1 MFYKNLTNLW
11 WMEIRWCIILKP
23 YPKETSKAGQGS
35 ATEKRSLNTMKS
47 SMIKRI
53 TAATIAT
60 FCLVVMGL
68 SGCGSN
74 NSSSTAAGSSK
85 AADSSAAASAE
96 DSSTSKELSGKIS
109 TGGSTSM
116 EAVIGALQEAFAET
130 YPDVDITYDPTG
142 SGAGITGASDGT
154 LDIGLSSRALHDDE
168 TDVEAIT
175 VCLDGIAIVT
185 NTANPVENLT
195 LEQLAGIFTGEITNW
210 SEVGGNDAD
219 IVVIGR
225 EAGSGTRDGFEE
237 IVGVADQCQYDQELT
252 ATGAV
257 TAAVA
262 ANENAIGY
270 ASLSAVDD
278 TVNDPTV
285 EGVVCSEETVQDGSY
300 VLQRPF
306 NFVVK
311 KDAELSE
318 AAQAFITW
326 ATDGS
331 ANEWILEAGC
341 VPVA

>member
-1 MFYKNLTNLW
+1 MNKKQILALTGAACL
-11 WMEIRWCIILKP
+11 
-23 YPKETSKAGQGS
+23 S
-35 ATEKRSLNTMKS
+35 AALL
-47 SMIKRI
+47 
-53 TAATIAT
+53 A
-60 FCLVVMGL
+60 
-68 SGCGSN
+68 GCGN
-74 NSSSTAAGSSK
+74 NGNNETPSGEEGGNETALTGTVA
-85 AADSSAAASAE
+85 
-96 DSSTSKELSGKIS
+96 

-116 EAVIGALQEAFAET
+116 QSLMSMMQEAFMAEN
-130 YPDVDITYDPTG
+130 PDVNVTYDPTG

-154 LDIGLSSRALHDDE
+154 LDIGLSSRVLHDDE

-210 SEVGGNDAD
+210 SEVGGNDAE

-278 TVNDPTV
+278 SVNDPTV
-285 EGVVCSEETVQDGSY
+285 EGVACTEETVQDGSY

-311 KDAELSE
+311 KDAELSD

-331 ANEWILEAGC
+331 ANEWILKAGC

>member
-1 MFYKNLTNLW
+1 M
-11 WMEIRWCIILKP
+11 
-23 YPKETSKAGQGS
+23 
-35 ATEKRSLNTMKS
+35 
-47 SMIKRI
+47 
-53 TAATIAT
+53 
-60 FCLVVMGL
+60 
-68 SGCGSN
+68 
-74 NSSSTAAGSSK
+74 
-85 AADSSAAASAE
+85 
-96 DSSTSKELSGKIS
+96 
-109 TGGSTSM
+109 
-116 EAVIGALQEAFAET
+116 
-130 YPDVDITYDPTG
+130 
-142 SGAGITGASDGT
+142 
-154 LDIGLSSRALHDDE
+154 LHDDE

-210 SEVGGNDAD
+210 SEVGGNDAE

-278 TVNDPTV
+278 SVNDPTV
-285 EGVVCSEETVQDGSY
+285 EGVACTEETVQDGSY

-311 KDAELSE
+311 KDAELSD

-331 ANEWILEAGC
+331 ANEWILKAGC